1 MPRQAGW
8 RRHRCDSD
16 PLCERRICQ
25 GAEWPVLLPTASA
38 APRPT
43 PLKGCL
49 VERLAARSGLM
60 VQMFSVGELLLFLRT
75 SASRELTR
83 HGYRRGYAGWLLTI
97 DTALALDFISA
108 HGPDALLLALDRW
121 SGPRV
126 SVASAGRLR
135 LGPRLIPP
143 DLA

>member
-1 MPRQAGW
+1 METVEFKKSTRIVGSAW
-8 RRHRCDSD
+8 ARDRSRH
-16 PLCERRICQ
+16 
-25 GAEWPVLLPTASA
+25 
-38 APRPT
+38 
-43 PLKGCL
+43 
-49 VERLAARSGLM
+49 
-60 VQMFSVGELLLFLRT
+60 T

-97 DTALALDFISA
+97 DTALALDFISV

-135 LGPRLIPP
+135 LGPRLISPH
-143 DLA
+143 LA